1 MLLHLT
7 IKNYAL
13 IRELDIDIPEG
24 FVVITGETGAGKSI
38 LLGALSLIL
47 GQRADISLLS
57 DKKKKCIVEGTFR
70 ITGYGMEDV
79 FREKDLDWQEV
90 TIFRRELNP
99 GGTSRAFINDT
110 PVTLTVLKDLGEK
123 LINVHSQYQTLML
136 NDANFQMTVVDNYA
150 GILDQ
155 VGAFRIA
162 FDHLASRKA
171 ELDRLTGQENKAK
184 TDLDYYQF
192 LYDELDRAQLTDGE
206 QGEAEQ
212 ELHLLNNAEE
222 IKSTLYNAAQL
233 LVHDDRNVLGRIK
246 EITTALSRIAGWHHD
261 LPLFISRLEQAGIEI
276 KDIVEEMERLGDHI
290 VHDPDRIALLSERID
305 LLNKLEH
312 KHHVGSVE
320 ELLKIWEDLAEKI
333 SSIQT
338 LSDDISRLEKE
349 ISGKEN
355 ALHSQAEEISGKRKE
370 FLPALEKDL
379 LRLLR
384 ELGMPDARFSIDC
397 SPSSGLTRDGLD
409 QLTFLFNANRGGEMK
424 EISGIASGG
433 ERSRFML
440 SLKSMIAR
448 KNLLPTI
455 IFDEIDIG
463 VSGEVAGKMGY
474 ILKQMAQHMQVVVIT
489 HLPQIA
495 SKGKTHYLVYKE
507 SDIFTTQTFIK
518 KLSSEERLQEIA
530 KMLSDQKVSDSAVM
544 AARELLK
551 GG

>member
-1 MLLHLT
+1 MLVHLT

-57 DKKKKCIVEGTFR
+57 DKKKKCIVEGSFK

-79 FREKDLDWQEV
+79 FMGNDLDWQEV

-99 GGTSRAFINDT
+99 GGASRAFINDT

-150 GILDQ
+150 GILEQ
-155 VGAFRIA
+155 VGLFRIA
-162 FDHLASRKA
+162 FDHLTSLKT
-171 ELDRLTGQENKAK
+171 ELNRLIGQENKARA
-184 TDLDYYQF
+184 DLEYYQF
-192 LYDELDRAQLTDGE
+192 LYDELEKAQLTVGE
-206 QGEAEQ
+206 QVEVDQ
-212 ELHLLNNAEE
+212 ELHLLSNAEE
-222 IKSTLYNAAQL
+222 IKSTIYNAVQL
-233 LVHDDRNVLGRIK
+233 LIHDDHNVLGRIK
-246 EITTALSRIAGWHHD
+246 GLTMSLSRIAGWHPS

-276 KDIVEEMERLGDHI
+276 KDIVEEMERLENHI
-290 VHDPDRIALLSERID
+290 VYDPDRIALLSERVD

-320 ELLKIWEDLAEKI
+320 ELLKIREDLSEKI
-333 SSIQT
+333 SGIQT
-338 LSDDISRLEKE
+338 LSEEISRLEKE
-349 ISGKEN
+349 IAAKEE
-355 ALHSQAEEISGKRKE
+355 ALRSQAEEISGKRKE
-370 FLPALEKDL
+370 FLPALESDL

-384 ELGMPDARFSIDC
+384 ELGMPDAQFKIDHV
-397 SPSSGLTRDGLD
+397 PGSGLTRDGMD

-463 VSGEVAGKMGY
+463 VSGEVAGKMGH
-474 ILKQMAQHMQVVVIT
+474 ILKKMAQHMQVVVIT

-518 KLSSEERLQEIA
+518 KLSSGERLQEIA
-530 KMLSDQKVSDSAVM
+530 KMLSDQTVSDSAIM

-551 GG
+551 EN